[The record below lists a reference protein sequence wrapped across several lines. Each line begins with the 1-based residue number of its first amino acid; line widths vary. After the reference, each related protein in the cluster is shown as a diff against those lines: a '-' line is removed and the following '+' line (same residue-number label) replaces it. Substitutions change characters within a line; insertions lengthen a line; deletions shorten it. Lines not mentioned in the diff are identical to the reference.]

1 MGNKRLFPRLTKLR
15 ARQLLCVAA
24 GLALGIVSAVVQRQE
39 EQVAGGALAR
49 PGPGQE
55 SQVCSILV
63 DGLESKSRL
72 VEINLSPRRY
82 GKEEADAVFKRALQ
96 ELPERI
102 AGENKS
108 LDEVRWDLNLTA
120 SLEDYGIRLRW
131 ESEEPGVVD
140 SFGGV
145 HNQELPEAG
154 KKVVLDVEM
163 TDGWFSSSGQVR
175 LRVLPPVLPPEE
187 EALGIFLELVEAE
200 DVRQQNS
207 PSLVLPSDYEGRVL
221 SYRRPQEPVFAKLAG
236 LGLAA
241 ALLLSVKERSD
252 ALQAKKK
259 REAQLMVDYPEIVS
273 KLMIFLG
280 AGMTIRTAW
289 DRICGDYMML
299 VKKGKTKPRYAYE
312 EMYETSCQMNKG
324 IPEGQ
329 AYGAFGRHC
338 GLQPYMKLCSLLEQ
352 NRKNGSRNLRDMLK
366 LEMTDAFEQRK
377 HGARRLGEEA
387 STRLLFPLFL
397 MLGVVMVMIAIPAFM
412 EFL

>member
-1 MGNKRLFPRLTKLR
+1 MGNKRSFPRLTKLR

-24 GLALGIVSAVVQRQE
+24 GLALGLVSAVMQRQNE
-39 EQVAGGALAR
+39 VVSGGELAR
-49 PGPGQE
+49 PSLGQE
-55 SQVCSILV
+55 SQVCQILV
-63 DGLESKSRL
+63 DGLEAQGRL

-82 GKEEADAVFKRALQ
+82 SREEAAEACERAAG

-102 AGENKS
+102 RGDNQS
-108 LDEVRWDLNLTA
+108 LEAVRSDLNLVT
-120 SLEDYGIRLRW
+120 SLEEYGLRLRW
-131 ESEEPGVVD
+131 ESEDPEIVD

-145 HNQELPEAG
+145 HNQELPENG
-154 KKVVLDVEM
+154 KEVILNAEL
-163 TDGWFSSSGQVR
+163 TDGSCHSSCQVR
-175 LRVLPPVLPPEE
+175 LRVLPPLLPPEE
-187 EALGIFLELVEAE
+187 EVLAAFLKLVEAE
-200 DVRQQNS
+200 DIRQQNS
-207 PSLVLPSDYEGRVL
+207 SSLVLPGEYDGRSL
-221 SYRRPQEPVFAKLAG
+221 SYRRPQESVFTKLAG
-236 LGLAA
+236 LGFAA
-241 ALLLSVKERSD
+241 ALLLAAKERSD
-252 ALQAKKK
+252 AQQAKKK

-289 DRICGDYMML
+289 DRICSDYIQL
-299 VKKGKTKPRYAYE
+299 VKKGKIKSRYAYE

-324 IPEGQ
+324 VPEGQ
-329 AYGAFGRHC
+329 AYGAFGRRC